1 MEAKEIPSSV
11 ERNDFLLE
19 LLTLQQDGSG
29 AISAPSNWT
38 TQKPLL
44 QVDTEVDEI
53 VGKLHDAVLKNGG
66 SNRKARWHFFI
77 GSPGNGKSAAV
88 GELCTRLLSESS
100 CQIRT
105 ERGESI
111 EELSKDSEIPY
122 AIDVFERG
130 NKYASVQV
138 VQDASVVRN
147 PFAPDVDPAVDL
159 LNTLENAWEKGKSLI
174 VCTNRGVLE
183 KAHRDKH
190 TDQSVNSKPWFKI
203 LKDVV
208 LKEASIYD
216 KLSSTRDFDNGRPVF
231 ENVDISYS
239 HLENHSLL
247 QDDEI
252 FDRLLRKATNQTR
265 WDCCETCPSK
275 AMCPFKANRD
285 WLVDDDLRSKVLQ
298 LLKRAEILSGQV
310 IVFREAL
317 ALISFILAG
326 CPRDYRKLKHPCDW
340 VHDKVAQSDI
350 FSLAIR
356 RIYMCLFGS
365 YCPYGLEV
373 PARLRKE
380 QVEAIDTLYK
390 RLEKD
395 NSGVR
400 KAIRHVIKSQSSS
413 PKEPPSTDVGVTR
426 LLGED
431 GVIASV
437 NPFKEA
443 LPTKFFDRWDSDLDG
458 ISRTCKADNFGEIEE
473 RCISIWEKLEQKLE
487 FTSGHWA
494 SKAHWAI
501 HRWSSNYFLYL
512 GALVDG
518 HSAWGNELD
527 EFASLLKIM
536 NTQSSHRSMAQKI
549 QKRTLDEDLERLL
562 NEAADNETD
571 GTVQLSDSVTLSGDW
586 VKNNLKP
593 KTVPNRKSGSA
604 VSLSIE
610 FNGKESAVLGALMYI
625 WLKRRAEG
633 KLDQRCFPL
642 ELLVGATDARVRA
655 ASKGRYAFENDDV
668 ELIVK
673 TDGDNTLKIFR
684 LEGDVGVDD
693 E

>member
-1 MEAKEIPSSV
+1 M

-44 QVDTEVDEI
+44 QVETEVDKI
-53 VGKLHDAVLKNGG
+53 VDKLHGAVLKNGG
-66 SNRKARWHFFI
+66 SNRNARWHFFI

-88 GELCTRLLSESS
+88 GKLCTRFLSENS
-100 CQIRT
+100 CQILT
-105 ERGESI
+105 EKRESI
-111 EELSKDSEIPY
+111 EELDDSEIPY

-208 LKEASIYD
+208 LAEASIYE

-231 ENVDISYS
+231 ESVDISYS

-252 FDRLLRKATNQTR
+252 FERLLREATNQTR
-265 WDCCETCPSK
+265 WGCCETCLSK

-285 WLVDDDLRSKVLQ
+285 WLVDNDLKSKVLQ

-326 CPRDYRKLKHPCDW
+326 CPRDYRKFKHPCDW
-340 VHDKVAQSDI
+340 VHDKVAQSDV

-365 YCPYGLEV
+365 YCPYGLETPV
-373 PARLRKE
+373 KLRKE
-380 QVEAIDTLYK
+380 QVAAINTLYQ

-395 NSGVR
+395 NSEVR
-400 KAIRHVIKSQSSS
+400 EAIHHVIQGQSSS
-413 PKEPPSTDVGVTR
+413 PEEPPSTDVGVTR
-426 LLGED
+426 LLGKD
-431 GVIASV
+431 GVIASI

-443 LPTKFFDRWDSDLDG
+443 LPTIFFDRWDSDLED
-458 ISRTCKADNFGEIEE
+458 IRQTCKTYNFGAIEE
-473 RCISIWEKLEQKLE
+473 VCISIWKTLEQELE

-494 SKAHWAI
+494 PKTHWAI
-501 HRWSSNYFLYL
+501 RRWSSNYFLHL

-518 HSAWGNELD
+518 YSAWGNELD
-527 EFASLLKIM
+527 EFASLLTIM
-536 NTQSSHRSMAQKI
+536 NKPSGPRSMDQKL
-549 QKRTLDEDLERLL
+549 QKRGLEKELEKLL
-562 NEAADNETD
+562 NEAGNEVG

-586 VKNNLKP
+586 VKKALKP
-593 KTVPNRKSGSA
+593 KMVPNRKSGSA
-604 VSLSIE
+604 VSLAIE
-610 FNGKESAVLGALMYI
+610 FDGKERAVLGALMYI

-633 KLDQRCFPL
+633 KLDPRCFPL
-642 ELLVGATDARVRA
+642 ELLIGATDARVRA
-655 ASKGRYAFENDDV
+655 ASKGEYAFQNDDV
-668 ELIVK
+668 ELIIK

-693 E
+693 G